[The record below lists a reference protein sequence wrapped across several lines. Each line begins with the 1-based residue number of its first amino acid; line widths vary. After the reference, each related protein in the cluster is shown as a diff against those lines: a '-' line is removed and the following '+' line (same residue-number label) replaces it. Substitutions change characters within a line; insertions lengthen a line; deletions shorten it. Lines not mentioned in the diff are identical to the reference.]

1 MSSGRYFLLLLLLKT
16 PTMESESKQAQD
28 LTKLSKGD
36 SCKRRFLLQCN
47 QQYRP
52 HLMTD
57 NLQFVIRWCVGPWVL
72 PHVSIDY

>member
-16 PTMESESKQAQD
+16 PTIESESKQAH
-28 LTKLSKGD
+28 LTKVSKGD
-36 SCKRRFLLQCN
+36 SRKRHFLLQCN

-57 NLQFVIRWCVGPWVL
+57 NLQFVIR
-72 PHVSIDY
+72 